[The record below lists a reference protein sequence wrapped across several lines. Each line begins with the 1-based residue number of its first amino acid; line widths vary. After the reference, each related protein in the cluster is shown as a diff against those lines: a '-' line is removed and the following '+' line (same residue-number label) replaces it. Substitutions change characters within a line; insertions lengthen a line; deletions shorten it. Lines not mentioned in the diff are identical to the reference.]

1 MNHDSRPDL
10 VFAAGQGDNLY
21 MLLSR
26 ENGTFEKEIAFSG
39 GGGPIAL
46 VADHFN
52 TDNLVDVAV
61 ANSRSSTF
69 SLVLRRADGSFH
81 YPTRDYV
88 IDGGTPLAIT
98 SGDYNTDGMM
108 DIAVASN
115 AKNTVEI
122 YLQRRVFQ

>member
-1 MNHDSRPDL
+1 
-10 VFAAGQGDNLY
+10 
-21 MLLSR
+21 
-26 ENGTFEKEIAFSG
+26 
-39 GGGPIAL
+39 L